1 MAHHHHEHNTKNI
14 GITILLNTVI
24 TVAQIIGGIISGSMA
39 LLSDAMH
46 NFSDVLALII
56 SYIAKKLY
64 VKENT
69 LNRTFGYKRAEI
81 LAAFINSATL
91 IIIAVILIVKSIE
104 RFANPQDIHGNIVIY
119 LAVLSILLNGL
130 SVLLIKK
137 DSKKSMNIRS
147 AYLHLFTDMLTS
159 IAVLVGGFFIK
170 YLGWNWIDNVLSL
183 GIATYLIYSS
193 WEIFTASLKIMM
205 QFTPEDIDIKKIVS
219 KINKI
224 EGVKNIHH
232 IHVWKLD
239 EHQIIFEAHIDVNND
254 IHVSQF
260 EKILLLINNILIKSG
275 IHHSNIQPEYN
286 IVDNKDII
294 NQGKDIIIWKLK

>member
-1 MAHHHHEHNTKNI
+1 MAHHHHKHNTKNI

-183 GIATYLIYSS
+183 GIAAYLIYSS

-294 NQGKDIIIWKLK
+294 NN

>member
-1 MAHHHHEHNTKNI
+1 MAHHHEHNTKNI

-104 RFANPQDIHGNIVIY
+104 RYANPQDIHGNIVIY
-119 LAVLSILLNGL
+119 LAALSILLNGL

-183 GIATYLIYSS
+183 GIAAYLIYSS

-294 NQGKDIIIWKLK
+294 NN

>member
-1 MAHHHHEHNTKNI
+1 MAHHHEHNTKNI

-170 YLGWNWIDNVLSL
+170 YLGWNWIDGVLSL
-183 GIATYLIYSS
+183 SIAAYLIYSS
-193 WEIFTASLKIMM
+193 WEIFTDSLKIMM

-260 EKILLLINNILIKSG
+260 EKILLLINNVLIKSG

-294 NQGKDIIIWKLK
+294 NN

>member
-1 MAHHHHEHNTKNI
+1 MAHHHEHNTKNI

-56 SYIAKKLY
+56 SYIAKKLS

-69 LNRTFGYKRAEI
+69 LNHTFGYKRAEI

-104 RFANPQDIHGNIVIY
+104 RFANPQDIPGNIVIY
-119 LAVLSILLNGL
+119 LAALSILLNGL

-170 YLGWNWIDNVLSL
+170 YLGWNWIDGVLSL
-183 GIATYLIYSS
+183 SIAAYLIYSS
-193 WEIFTASLKIMM
+193 WEIFTDSLKIMM

-294 NQGKDIIIWKLK
+294 NN

>member
-183 GIATYLIYSS
+183 GIAAYLIYSS

-294 NQGKDIIIWKLK
+294 NN

>member
-1 MAHHHHEHNTKNI
+1 MAHHHEHNTKNI
-14 GITILLNTVI
+14 GITILLNTII
-24 TVAQIIGGIISGSMA
+24 TVAEIIGGIISGSMS

-46 NFSDVLALII
+46 NFSDVIALII
-56 SYIAKKLY
+56 SYTAKRLY

-69 LNRTFGYKRAEI
+69 LNHTFGYKRAEI
-81 LAAFINSATL
+81 LAAFINSTTL

-104 RFANPQDIHGNIVIY
+104 RFANPHVIHGNIVIY
-119 LAVLSILLNGL
+119 LAALSILLNGL

-137 DSKKSMNIRS
+137 ESKKSMNIRS

-159 IAVLVGGFFIK
+159 IAILAGGFFIK
-170 YLGWNWIDNVLSL
+170 YLGWNWIDGVLSL

-232 IHVWKLD
+232 IHIWKLD
-239 EHQIIFEAHIDVNND
+239 ELQIIFEAHIDVNND
-254 IHVSQF
+254 IYVSQF
-260 EKILLLINNILIKSG
+260 EKILLLINNILIKAG

-286 IVDNKDII
+286 ISDNKEII
-294 NQGKDIIIWKLK
+294 NN

>member
-1 MAHHHHEHNTKNI
+1 MAHHHEHNTKNI

-104 RFANPQDIHGNIVIY
+104 RYANPQDIHGNIVIY
-119 LAVLSILLNGL
+119 LAALSILLNGL

-137 DSKKSMNIRS
+137 YSKKSMNIRS

-183 GIATYLIYSS
+183 GIAAYLIYSS

-260 EKILLLINNILIKSG
+260 EKILLLINNVLIKSG

-294 NQGKDIIIWKLK
+294 NN

>member
-1 MAHHHHEHNTKNI
+1 MAHHHEHNTKNI

-56 SYIAKKLY
+56 SYIAKKLS

-69 LNRTFGYKRAEI
+69 LNHTFGYKRAEI

-104 RFANPQDIHGNIVIY
+104 RYANPQDIHGNIVIY
-119 LAVLSILLNGL
+119 LAALSILLNGL

-170 YLGWNWIDNVLSL
+170 YLGWNWIDGVLSL
-183 GIATYLIYSS
+183 SIAAYLIYSS
-193 WEIFTASLKIMM
+193 WEIFTDSLKIMM

-294 NQGKDIIIWKLK
+294 NN

>member
-1 MAHHHHEHNTKNI
+1 MAHHHEHNTKNI

-183 GIATYLIYSS
+183 GIAAYLIYSS

-294 NQGKDIIIWKLK
+294 NN

>member
-1 MAHHHHEHNTKNI
+1 MAHHHEHNTKNI

-56 SYIAKKLY
+56 SYIAKKLS

-69 LNRTFGYKRAEI
+69 LNHTFGYKRAEI

-104 RFANPQDIHGNIVIY
+104 RYANPQDIHGTIVIY
-119 LAVLSILLNGL
+119 LAALSILLNGL

-170 YLGWNWIDNVLSL
+170 YLGWNWIDGVLSL
-183 GIATYLIYSS
+183 SIAAYLIYSS
-193 WEIFTASLKIMM
+193 WEIFTDSLKIMM

-294 NQGKDIIIWKLK
+294 NN

>member
-1 MAHHHHEHNTKNI
+1 MAHHHEHNTKNI
-14 GITILLNTVI
+14 GITILLNTII

-69 LNRTFGYKRAEI
+69 LNHTFGYKRAEI

-104 RFANPQDIHGNIVIY
+104 RFANPHDIQGNIVIY
-119 LAVLSILLNGL
+119 LAALSILLNGL

-137 DSKKSMNIRS
+137 ESKESMNIRS

-159 IAVLVGGFFIK
+159 IAVLAGGFFIK
-170 YLGWNWIDNVLSL
+170 YLGWDWIDGVLSL
-183 GIATYLIYSS
+183 SIAAYLIYSS

-205 QFTPEDIDIKKIVS
+205 QFTPEDIDIEKIVS

-239 EHQIIFEAHIDVNND
+239 EHQIIFEAHIDVDID
-254 IHVSQF
+254 IHISQF
-260 EKILLLINNILIKSG
+260 EKILLLINNILTKEKIY
-275 IHHSNIQPEYN
+275 HSNIQPEYN
-286 IVDNKDII
+286 IVDNKEII
-294 NQGKDIIIWKLK
+294 NN